1 MLVKSLVI
9 LMFSL
14 FAVSAL
20 GALPDES
27 AESAESAPPIFVEQE
42 DGSLV
47 LESGTIAIEQTD
59 GSLILARGLRFNHQ
73 LTREE
78 RATIWNE
85 ANEALKQ
92 KSLRGRIMRILLPF
106 KK

>member
-1 MLVKSLVI
+1 MFVKSLLISI
-9 LMFSL
+9 LSL

-27 AESAESAPPIFVEQE
+27 TEPAPPIFVEQE
-42 DGSLV
+42 DGSFV

-59 GSLILARGLRFNHQ
+59 GSLILARGTRLI
-73 LTREE
+73 TREE
-78 RATIWNE
+78 KMEMWNR
-85 ANEALKQ
+85 ANE
-92 KSLRGRIMRILLPF
+92 KSLRNRVMRILNLPF

>member
-1 MLVKSLVI
+1 MFVKSLVI

-20 GALPDES
+20 GALP
-27 AESAESAPPIFVEQE
+27 AESAPPIFVEQE

-59 GSLILARGLRFNHQ
+59 GSLILARGASAGPGILD
-73 LTREE
+73 EE
-78 RATIWNE
+78 RD
-85 ANEALKQ
+85 ALRREIKALHG
-92 KSLRGRIMRILLPF
+92 KKTTLKERILKIFFPF
-106 KK
+106 DN